1 MHSPCKCKNQSSV
14 QFFRINREKIG
25 SFWFF
30 ENFGKLRLDFITTQT
45 SDQSQSCAFNAEIKR
60 QIRYIYIQDKDYLK
74 SIIIIIIIRFSLD
87 MVIFLYKPTFL
98 IHLNSL
104 SITCSVMPWTF
115 HYHYIL
121 FTHVNLETFWEPTNV
136 FREN

>member
-60 QIRYIYIQDKDYLK
+60 QIRYIYTRQRLLK
-74 SIIIIIIIRFSLD
+74 KHHHHHHK
-87 MVIFLYKPTFL
+87 VFLGYGHFFVQTYISHPFEFTINNL
-98 IHLNSL
+98 QCNAMNISL
-104 SITCSVMPWTF
+104 SLHFIYTCKSWN
-115 HYHYIL
+115 IL
-121 FTHVNLETFWEPTNV
+121 GTN
-136 FREN
+136 